1 MRLLKGVNMRIKYIK
16 EIIKNKHANNGNK
29 ALRNNY
35 QIGVTAEYKNIIA
48 NRKFQLAVR
57 DSIKDIVITQDL
69 QKTIYRKARK
79 KGYTKKDI
87 EKIGCLKLLQLLK

>member
-1 MRLLKGVNMRIKYIK
+1 MQLKHIK
-16 EIIKNKHANNGNK
+16 EIIKNKHANSGNK
-29 ALRNNY
+29 SLRNNY
-35 QIGVTAEYKNIIA
+35 QIGITNEYKNIIA
-48 NRKFQLAVR
+48 NRKFKLFIR
-57 DSIKDIVITQDL
+57 DSIKDLNITPEL

>member
-1 MRLLKGVNMRIKYIK
+1 MQLKHIK

-35 QIGVTAEYKNIIA
+35 QIGITNEYRNIIA
-48 NRKFQLAVR
+48 NRKFKLFVR
-57 DSIKDIVITQDL
+57 DSIKDLNITPEL

>member
-1 MRLLKGVNMRIKYIK
+1 MQLKHIK
-16 EIIKNKHANNGNK
+16 ECIKNKHSKQGNK

-35 QIGVTAEYKNIIA
+35 QIGVTNEYRNIIA
-48 NRKFQLAVR
+48 NRKFKLFIR
-57 DSIKDIVITQDL
+57 ESIKDINITPEL

-87 EKIGCLKLLQLLK
+87 EKIGCLKLLQILK